1 MSRKRTVRPTEVFLS
16 HSSKNVHFA
25 DRLAKALAAHGVN
38 SFFSKKNIRGAQE
51 WHDEIGFALKR
62 CDWFLLVLSP
72 DSVRSTWVK
81 RELVYALQE
90 QRFVERIIPVLYKT
104 CDAEE
109 LSWTLSPFQRVD
121 FRKDF
126 NQACHEQF
134 AVWTP
139 DSER

>member
-1 MSRKRTVRPTEVFLS
+1 MSRKRTVRPAEVFLS
-16 HSSKNVHFA
+16 HSSRNVHFA

-38 SFFSKKNIRGAQE
+38 SFFSKKNIHGAQE

-62 CDWFLLVLSP
+62 CDWFLGVLSP

-90 QRFVERIIPVLYKT
+90 QRFESRIIPVLYKA
-104 CDAEE
+104 CDANK
-109 LSWTLSPFQRVD
+109 LSWTLSAFQRID

-126 NQACHEQF
+126 HQACHELF
-134 AVWTP
+134 AVWKM
-139 DSER
+139 D

>member
-38 SFFSKKNIRGAQE
+38 SFFSKKNIRGAQQ
-51 WHDEIGFALKR
+51 WHDEIGSALKR
-62 CDWFLLVLSP
+62 CDWFLVVLSP

-90 QRFVERIIPVLYKT
+90 QRFVER
-104 CDAEE
+104 
-109 LSWTLSPFQRVD
+109 RVD

-126 NQACHEQF
+126 NQACHELF
-134 AVWTP
+134 AVWTL